1 MKHFCVS
8 YPYKT
13 IQKLAFFLGLT
24 PLYLPNLSIL
34 DKRDYYQGFTASI
47 VKLSSLFRDTIVIS
61 CSMLNK
67 YLETNFVNDELNL
80 NEPSPSEFSE

>member
-1 MKHFCVS
+1 M
-8 YPYKT
+8 
-13 IQKLAFFLGLT
+13 GLT
-24 PLYLPNLSIL
+24 PLYLPSLSIL
-34 DKRDYYQGFTASI
+34 GKRDYYQGFIASI
-47 VKLSSLFRDTIVIS
+47 VKLSSLFKDTIVIS